1 MASPSVP
8 TFKIRFP
15 ELSCSGEGTI
25 QFWIDDVA
33 AELSECSF
41 GDGYP
46 VAVETLA
53 AHRLALSLQ
62 RQSQAAQGITPTVG
76 AVQSASADGLS
87 VSLATPRAAAGS
99 GQEAY
104 LAQTPYG
111 LEYLA
116 IRERYLSRGRV
127 SSCASSC

>member
-1 MASPSVP
+1 MAAPSVE

-15 ELSCSGEGTI
+15 ELASAGDPVI
-25 QFWIDDVA
+25 QFWIDDVV
-33 AELSECSF
+33 AELCEPNF
-41 GDGYP
+41 GDCYP

-62 RQSQAAQGITPTVG
+62 RQAQSAQGITPTVG

-87 VSLATPRAAAGS
+87 VSLATTKAATGS
-99 GQEAY
+99 GREAY

-111 LEYLA
+111 LEYLS
-116 IRERYLSRGRV
+116 IREKCLGRGRV
-127 SSCASSC
+127 TSCR

>member
-1 MASPSVP
+1 MAAPSVE

-15 ELSCSGEGTI
+15 ELAGSGDTVI

-33 AELSECSF
+33 AELSEPNF
-41 GDGYP
+41 GDCYP

-62 RQSQAAQGITPTVG
+62 RQAQASQGITPTVG

-87 VSLATPRAAAGS
+87 VSLAQHKAATGNAR
-99 GQEAY
+99 EVY
-104 LAQTPYG
+104 LSQTPYG
-111 LEYLA
+111 LEYLS
-116 IRERYLSRGRV
+116 IREKCLGRGRIA
-127 SSCASSC
+127 SCQ

>member
-1 MASPSVP
+1 MAAPSVD

-15 ELSCSGEGTI
+15 ELISAGDTVI
-25 QFWIDDVA
+25 DFWIVDVVE
-33 AELSECSF
+33 ELCEPNF
-41 GDGYP
+41 GDCYP

-62 RQSQAAQGITPTVG
+62 RQAQAAQGITATVG

-87 VSLATPRAAAGS
+87 VSLAVSKAATGS
-99 GQEAY
+99 GRESY

-111 LEYLA
+111 LEYLS
-116 IRERYLSRGRV
+116 IREKCLGRGRV
-127 SSCASSC
+127 TSCR